1 MPRYACNT
9 AALSLPH
16 VKLDWTS
23 PLLKHVRATS
33 NPSWIGNVSG
43 TRQRRLPRRHPS
55 SSTGC
60 ISRTA
65 ETASL
70 KPVYPASLLSLSLSL
85 RALLPA
91 PSRTLHPH
99 HRGVVRPWVVVS
111 PCWQAKQAGMAQR
124 SRHRAVPLADAFA
137 RGMART
143 GCAGPSQVPRMPRNV
158 PLPTALLELRN
169 ARALAPFLSPREQWV
184 ATVNYRPLIM
194 VA

>member
-16 VKLDWTS
+16 MKLDWTS

-70 KPVYPASLLSLSLSL
+70 KPVYPASLLSLSLSVL
-85 RALLPA
+85 CSLLPPA
-91 PSRTLHPH
+91 RCTLITAASSA
-99 HRGVVRPWVVVS
+99 RGSSCRRAGRPNRPAWHSEVATG
-111 PCWQAKQAGMAQR
+111 PCRWPMPLLVAWPA
-124 SRHRAVPLADAFA
+124 RAVRGRA
-137 RGMART
+137 RCPECPGM
-143 GCAGPSQVPRMPRNV
+143 S
-158 PLPTALLELRN
+158 
-169 ARALAPFLSPREQWV
+169 LSPRPYWNYGMLEPWHPSCPH
-184 ATVNYRPLIM
+184 VNSGLPR
-194 VA
+194 

>member
-16 VKLDWTS
+16 MKLDWTS

-70 KPVYPASLLSLSLSL
+70 KPVYPASLLPLSLSPCF
-85 RALLPA
+85 APCSLPHAA
-91 PSRTLHPH
+91 PS
-99 HRGVVRPWVVVS
+99 
-111 PCWQAKQAGMAQR
+111 
-124 SRHRAVPLADAFA
+124 
-137 RGMART
+137 
-143 GCAGPSQVPRMPRNV
+143 
-158 PLPTALLELRN
+158 
-169 ARALAPFLSPREQWV
+169 SPRRRPPVGRRV
-184 ATVNYRPLIM
+184 AVLAGQTGRHGTAKSPPGRAAGRCLCSWHGPHGLCGAEPGAPNAQECPSPHGPTGTTEC
-194 VA
+194 